1 MRKMNKGLACL
12 MVVCLCIVSVS
23 FQTFAQEP
31 DTMQTQTSGA
41 VPEDR
46 DTQGAGDAAADDG
59 NDQTTGD
66 ITSDNGNDQTTGGI
80 TSDDGDDRTTGD
92 TASDDENNRKAGNA
106 ALENDKN
113 QASEDEN
120 DNSEPDSETPLN
132 DDPGAGRLQGDIP
145 EEFFGMASFGLR
157 SSGIQHDSKF
167 DGYTIEDGIDVSE
180 WNKTIN
186 WTKVKQAGIDFAII
200 RVAYR
205 GWGDAGTLA
214 VDNKAVENLKGA
226 IAAGIPVG
234 VYIFS
239 QATTEKEAI
248 EEANYITDKI
258 RGYNISLP
266 VVMDFEFAS
275 AGGLVGRLYNKFG
288 TSNATNKNA
297 ATKVCMAFCK
307 QVASKGYTPMVYAN
321 ADMLRNHLNAS
332 TISASYPV
340 WLANYTTK
348 TDYTGDY
355 SYWQYSSTGKV
366 SGISGNVDMNVRYMK
381 DIGGAGGTTPEVTV
395 TTPELVSAA
404 NSNGGVT
411 VTWKQVSDAKGYRI
425 YRKEPGG
432 SWTRTG
438 TVSSNKTVTY
448 KDSTAV
454 SGKEY
459 IYTVRG
465 YNGSVLSGYDKTGVS
480 TLYLAAPALK
490 SAQGSSSAVK
500 VTWGKVDGAEGYYVY
515 RKVSGGKWGLIAT
528 IKNGNTVTYSDKTG
542 EKGTT
547 YYYTVRAYKG
557 STRSYYVTPGVSA
570 VKASYMDYKTTA
582 SVYYRSGPGTSYAK
596 KGLLASGKTISVE
609 VGYSKKANGYTWYRF
624 KTGTATYYIASKYLK
639 KATAAKPK
647 ITYTTYTTTAKVNYR
662 SGAGTV
668 YAVKGTLAKGK
679 TISVENGY
687 SKKAN
692 GYTWYRFKSGTKTYY
707 IATKYIKKG
716 TAAASAKKTYTSYK
730 TTAKVNYRSGA
741 GTVYAVKGTLA
752 KGKTISVENGYSKKA
767 NGYTWY
773 RFKSGTKTYYIASKY
788 IKKAGPS
795 YIKYKT
801 TDTVNYRSGAGT
813 SYAVKGA
820 LAKGKTISVEKGYS
834 RKANG
839 YTWYRFKSGTKTYYV
854 ASKYLKKA

>member
-1 MRKMNKGLACL
+1 MQKMNKGLACL
-12 MVVCLCIVSVS
+12 MIVCLCALSVS
-23 FQTFAQEP
+23 FRIFAQEP
-31 DTMQTQTSGA
+31 DAMQTQISGA
-41 VPEDR
+41 VPEDS
-46 DTQGAGDAAADDG
+46 DTQEAGDVVSDDGDAQKAGNNTSDDG
-59 NDQTTGD
+59 NDQKAGD
-66 ITSDNGNDQTTGGI
+66 AVSDNGKIQ
-80 TSDDGDDRTTGD
+80 
-92 TASDDENNRKAGNA
+92 
-106 ALENDKN
+106 ALEDDKT
-113 QASEDEN
+113 EDGEN
-120 DNSEPDSETPLN
+120 AESETPEN
-132 DDPGAGRLQGDIP
+132 DDPGKGRLQGDIP
-145 EEFFGMASFGLR
+145 EEFFGMSAFGLR

-180 WNKTIN
+180 WNGTIN
-186 WTKVKQAGIDFAII
+186 WTKVKQAGIQFAFV
-200 RVAYR
+200 RMSWR
-205 GWGDAGTLA
+205 GYGGGTLNP
-214 VDNKAVENLKGA
+214 DNAAFVNLKGA

-234 VYIFS
+234 VYIYS
-239 QATTEKEAI
+239 QAVTEAEAKA
-248 EEANYITDKI
+248 EADYII
-258 RGYNISLP
+258 SQIQGYNVTLP

-275 AGGLVGRLYNKFG
+275 ENGTLTGRLYDKFKS
-288 TSNATNKNA
+288 TNATSKNA
-297 ATKVCMAFCK
+297 ATKVCVAFCK

-381 DIGGAGGTTPEVTV
+381 DVGGSAGGTSPEVTV
-395 TTPELVSAA
+395 TAPALVSAA

-411 VTWKQVSDAKGYRI
+411 VTWEQVSDAKGYRI

-432 SWTRTG
+432 SWTRIG
-438 TVSSNKTVTY
+438 NVSSNKTVTY

-490 SAQGSSSAVK
+490 SAEGSSSAIK
-500 VTWGKVDGAEGYYVY
+500 VTWSKVDGAEGYYVY
-515 RKVSGGKWGLIAT
+515 RKISGGKWGRIAT
-528 IKNGNTVTYSDKTG
+528 VKNNSTVTYSDKTG
-542 EKGTT
+542 TKGTT

-557 STRSYYVTPGVSA
+557 STKSYYVTSGVSA

-596 KGLLASGKTISVE
+596 KGLFAEGRTISVE

-639 KATAAKPK
+639 KVTAATQSK
-647 ITYTTYTTTAKVNYR
+647 TTYTSYVTTAKVNYR
-662 SGAGTV
+662 SGAGTS

-707 IATKYIKKG
+707 IATKYIKK
-716 TAAASAKKTYTSYK
+716 
-730 TTAKVNYRSGA
+730 
-741 GTVYAVKGTLA
+741 
-752 KGKTISVENGYSKKA
+752 
-767 NGYTWY
+767 
-773 RFKSGTKTYYIASKY
+773 
-788 IKKAGPS
+788 AGPT

-820 LAKGKTISVEKGYS
+820 LAKGRTINVEEGYS
-834 RKANG
+834 KKANG

-854 ASKYLKKA
+854 ASKYLKKV

>member
-1 MRKMNKGLACL
+1 MQKMNKGLACL
-12 MVVCLCIVSVS
+12 MIVCLCAVSVS
-23 FQTFAQEP
+23 FRTFAQEP
-31 DTMQTQTSGA
+31 DPVQTQTSGA

-46 DTQGAGDAAADDG
+46 DIQQAGDVTADDED
-59 NDQTTGD
+59 DQTTGD
-66 ITSDNGNDQTTGGI
+66 ITPDDEND
-80 TSDDGDDRTTGD
+80 RVTGD
-92 TASDDENNRKAGNA
+92 TASDDGNDRKSNQSQNSGDVD
-106 ALENDKN
+106 DK
-113 QASEDEN
+113 
-120 DNSEPDSETPLN
+120 DNTESDSEAPLN

-145 EEFFGMASFGLR
+145 EEFFGMATFGLR
-157 SSGIQHDSKF
+157 SSGVQHDSKF
-167 DGYTIEDGIDVSE
+167 DGYTIEDGIDVSQ
-180 WNKTIN
+180 WNGTIN

-214 VDNKAVENLKGA
+214 VDTKAVENLKGA
-226 IAAGIPVG
+226 VAAGIPVG

-248 EEANYITDKI
+248 AEADYIIDKI
-258 RGYNISLP
+258 KGYNISLP

-275 AGGLVGRLYNKFG
+275 AGGLVGRLYDKFKS
-288 TSNATNKNA
+288 TSATSKNA

-340 WLANYTTK
+340 WLAHYTTR

-355 SYWQYSSTGKV
+355 SYWQYSSTGSV

-381 DIGGAGGTTPEVTV
+381 DVGGSAGGTAPEVTV
-395 TTPELVSAA
+395 TTPRLISAA

-411 VTWKQVSDAKGYRI
+411 VTWEQVSDAKGYRI

-432 SWTRTG
+432 SWTRIG

-490 SAQGSSSAVK
+490 SAEGSSSAVK
-500 VTWGKVDGAEGYYVY
+500 VTWGKVAGASGYYVY

-528 IKNGNTVTYSDKTG
+528 VKNNNTVTYSDKTG

-557 STRSYYVTPGVSA
+557 STKSYYVTPGVNA

-624 KTGTATYYIASKYLK
+624 KSGTKSYYIASKYLK
-639 KATAAKPK
+639 KASAAAASKPK
-647 ITYTTYTTTAKVNYR
+647 ITYTAYTTTAKVNYR
-662 SGAGTV
+662 SGAGTI

-692 GYTWYRFKSGTKTYY
+692 GYTWYRFKSGAKTYY

-716 TAAASAKKTYTSYK
+716 TVAAPARKTYTSYK

-741 GTVYAVKGTLA
+741 GTIHAVKGTLA

-767 NGYTWY
+767 NGYTWH

-788 IKKAGPS
+788 VKKAGPT